1 MVGLFIDKLVD
12 PLLIVATPL
21 WLHDKC
27 MNGGVELFQPES
39 KQCHPSTQLHL

>member
-21 WLHDKC
+21 WLHDNMHEWWC
-27 MNGGVELFQPES
+27 WTIPAWVQASNATL
-39 KQCHPSTQLHL
+39 